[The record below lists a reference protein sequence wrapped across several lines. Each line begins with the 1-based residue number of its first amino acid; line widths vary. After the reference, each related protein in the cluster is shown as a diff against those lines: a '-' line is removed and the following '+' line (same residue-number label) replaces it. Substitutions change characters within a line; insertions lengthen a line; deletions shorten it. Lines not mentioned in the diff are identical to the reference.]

1 MAWDWEKLQ
10 QKKRSGPGGQQ
21 SSDIDEVMQ
30 RIKRYKSNL
39 PGVPLI
45 IAILLAIWL
54 LTGIYIVAPDEAGVV
69 LRFGKMISTTGPG
82 PHYHLPYPI
91 ETVFKPKVTKVR
103 RLEIGFRTISAGQ
116 PARYQRVPAESLMLT
131 GDENI
136 VDVQFIV
143 QYQVKNAADFLFN
156 VYDVERVVRNASEA
170 SMRQVVG
177 KNKIDEALTEGKF
190 KLQQDTKVL
199 LQDVL
204 DKYQAGITIVA
215 VQLQDVH
222 PPQEVIQAFKDVAS
236 AKEDKIKY
244 INDSQGYANDILPK
258 AKGRAA
264 EIVNEARAY
273 QQTKINYAQG
283 DANRFL
289 QTLKEYQNAKEVT
302 RDRLY
307 LETME
312 KVMSESKKII
322 VPSKVGEGIM
332 PLLPLK
338 GFDDGREPATGGEK
352 K

>member
-21 SSDIDEVMQ
+21 SSDIDDVMQ

-45 IAILLAIWL
+45 IGIIAVIWL
-54 LTGIYIVAPDEAGVV
+54 LTGIYIVAPDESGVV
-69 LRFGKMISTTGPG
+69 LRFGKMILITGPG
-82 PHYHLPYPI
+82 PHYHLPYPV
-91 ETVFKPKVTKVR
+91 ETVYKPKVTKVR
-103 RLEIGFRTISAGQ
+103 RTEIGFRTISAGP

-143 QYQVKNAADFLFN
+143 QYQVKNAAEFLFN

-190 KLQQDTKVL
+190 KLQQDTKDL

-204 DKYQAGITIVA
+204 NKYQAGITIVA

-264 EIVNEARAY
+264 EVVNEAEAY
-273 QQTKINYAQG
+273 QQSKINYAQG

-289 QTLKEYQNAKEVT
+289 QTLKEYQSAKEVT
-302 RDRLY
+302 RDRMY

-312 KVMSESKKII
+312 KVVGESKKII
-322 VPSKVGEGIM
+322 VPQEYGQRHNLASAAQRVRYGTRTGH
-332 PLLPLK
+332 
-338 GFDDGREPATGGEK
+338 GR
-352 K
+352 